1 LRSIAWQPGGSGR
14 IALGDAR
21 GQIIV
26 VEIGESS
33 CDIMTEYGVH
43 SEAVNRLAFSPH
55 HPSWLAS
62 ASDDGTVIVN
72 DISENSTVYSSSKH
86 RDVVRG
92 LAWNPAEDGVLR
104 SCGLDSQ
111 LLCHSI
117 LRPVEESGS
126 ASMETDNIEQ
136 KAN

>member
-55 HPSWLAS
+55 
-62 ASDDGTVIVN
+62 
-72 DISENSTVYSSSKH
+72 
-86 RDVVRG
+86 
-92 LAWNPAEDGVLR
+92 
-104 SCGLDSQ
+104 Q
-111 LLCHSI
+111 
-117 LRPVEESGS
+117 
-126 ASMETDNIEQ
+126 
-136 KAN
+136 

>member
-1 LRSIAWQPGGSGR
+1 VACSPSDTQLFLSVSEDGCAKLWDRRQNLVVQTIYATKLHGVGLRSIAWQPGGSGR

-55 HPSWLAS
+55 
-62 ASDDGTVIVN
+62 
-72 DISENSTVYSSSKH
+72 
-86 RDVVRG
+86 
-92 LAWNPAEDGVLR
+92 
-104 SCGLDSQ
+104 Q
-111 LLCHSI
+111 
-117 LRPVEESGS
+117 
-126 ASMETDNIEQ
+126 
-136 KAN
+136 